1 MTSPK
6 TRRVLAELRTQD
18 DNNKCFECGAPNP
31 QWVSVTYGIWICLE
45 CSGKHRGLG
54 VHLSFVR
61 SVTMD
66 KWKESELAKM
76 KVGGNANMRH
86 FLEDRSAPTSSG
98 NNIQSK
104 YNSKQAAL
112 YKDKI
117 LTESQGGVW
126 DEDKSPAQKHVSA
139 SGGAGGHLGGT
150 KSRTSKSSA
159 SGFERSDNGFAKSHT
174 MDSFDSYQSSGS
186 GGLPPSQG
194 GRYSGFGNTDYNPS
208 SSGNPNRSGSV
219 DNIYDNSITTL
230 TSSWSAL
237 AIGASK
243 LGQSMSEAGKKVG
256 EVASQKIGEVS
267 GSVQDKV
274 KDGQVLSDISAKATS
289 VAGMVGAVGKSGWS
303 NLSSLWNQQSSYQ
316 QPSEQSSFFTS
327 GGGYNSSNSPSH
339 ESGFQN
345 SSSARGSSSYQQN
358 DFGGGS
364 ADNSDWGKGWGG
376 FSDSPPPSQK
386 SPKKSKS
393 KRDDDDK
400 LIDFGEKKSN
410 SSDNWDNDD
419 W

>member
-66 KWKESELAKM
+66 KWKESELSKM
-76 KVGGNANMRH
+76 RVGGNANMKA
-86 FLEDRSAPTSSG
+86 FLTDRSAPTSSPG

-126 DEDKSPAQKHVSA
+126 DEDSSPAQKHVSP
-139 SGGAGGHLGGT
+139 SGGGSGHLSGT
-150 KSRTSKSSA
+150 TSKSRS
-159 SGFERSDNGFAKSHT
+159 SKSSFERSDNGFAKSRT
-174 MDSFDSYQSSGS
+174 MDGFDTYQSGGS
-186 GGLPPSQG
+186 STSGLPPSQG

-208 SSGNPNRSGSV
+208 GSGNPNRSGSV
-219 DNIYDNSITTL
+219 DNIYENSITTL

-237 AIGASK
+237 AIGATK

-256 EVASQKIGEVS
+256 EVATQKIGEVS
-267 GSVQDKV
+267 GTVQDKV
-274 KDGQVLSDISAKATS
+274 KDGQVLNDLSAKATS

-303 NLSSLWNQQSSYQ
+303 NLSSLWNQQSNYQ

-327 GGGYNSSNSPSH
+327 GGGYSSSNSH
-339 ESGFQN
+339 EPH
-345 SSSARGSSSYQQN
+345 SARAGGASYQQDD
-358 DFGGGS
+358 DFGS
-364 ADNSDWGKGWGG
+364 DDWGKGWG
-376 FSDSPPPSQK
+376 SEPEKAQK
-386 SPKKSKS
+386 SPKKVSKS
-393 KRDDDDK
+393 AKSKHDDDDK
-400 LIDFGEKKSN
+400 LIDFGMENPKKS
-410 SSDNWDNDD
+410 SSTMI
-419 W
+419 